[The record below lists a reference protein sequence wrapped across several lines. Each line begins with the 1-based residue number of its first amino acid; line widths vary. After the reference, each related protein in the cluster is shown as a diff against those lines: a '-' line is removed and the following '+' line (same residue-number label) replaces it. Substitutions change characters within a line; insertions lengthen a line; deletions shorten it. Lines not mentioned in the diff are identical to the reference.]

1 MATKMG
7 RPKLDVVRN
16 HTVTVRLS
24 AEEHGRIKAY
34 SEKHQKTITEIIKE
48 GIKIMYDAER

>member
-7 RPKLDVVRN
+7 RPKLDVVRD